1 MLTPPALCVE
11 TGFLITE
18 SYKETEGMPPVIR
31 RAKALEK
38 VLKERTI
45 FVDSEEI
52 IVGST
57 TSKRRGVILFPE
69 VQREWCLRDIDN
81 LSTRNWDRLAPLTE
95 DEKIK
100 MKEFLPYWRGKST
113 YDKWLATIPEAV
125 KKLQFSNIF
134 VTNTSSTSGVHLAH
148 TTADFEKVLT
158 LGLNGIKEEV
168 KDEIDKLSLA
178 KMEDFEKFTFLT
190 AINIALDAVINF
202 AKRYAKLAKSL
213 SEKESDFKR
222 KKELEMIAEA
232 CNWVPASPPRSFYEA
247 LQTVWFILIALRI
260 EGIGPGIG
268 PGRADQYL
276 YPFYR
281 KDIEEG
287 KITKEEARELI
298 SLFLIKLNDVAIT
311 LSTEFV
317 QQLTGFPTIANITL
331 GGVTKSGRNAV
342 NELSYLFLDAAKD
355 TALPADEIVIRISRE
370 TPDDFLIKAV
380 EVNKELRG
388 KFKFISDETTIK
400 MLLNEGY
407 PIEYARDYI
416 LVGCFTPTVPAYSFR
431 MTASMVNL
439 AIALE
444 LALNNGVSRLT
455 KEKIGLETGDPRK
468 FKSYEE
474 VWNAYR
480 RQLEY
485 IISIG
490 IVGRN
495 IDRKI
500 YADNIPC
507 PFWSALMHGP
517 IQKGIDVIAGG
528 VAPYMSDSHGGV
540 GQVNVADSLAA
551 IKKLVFEDK
560 KISMEQLI
568 NALDNNFEGYEDV
581 LYLCKSAP
589 KFGND
594 DDYVDSILN
603 EVLTH
608 FANEVAKYKGIV
620 GIKQVI
626 NAGTGTAHVPFG
638 KVVGALPDGRK
649 AEEPL
654 AEGGISPHQGRN
666 ASGPTATLKS
676 VAKIDHVKI
685 SGGSVLNMRFN
696 PNALRDDQK
705 IRKFVSMLRTY
716 CESGGYHVQF
726 NIVDVETLKD
736 AQKNPEK
743 YRDLLVRVATYTA
756 YFVDLSPELQND
768 IIARMEF
775 GEVV

>member
-1 MLTPPALCVE
+1 
-11 TGFLITE
+11 
-18 SYKETEGMPPVIR
+18 
-31 RAKALEK
+31 
-38 VLKERTI
+38 
-45 FVDSEEI
+45 
-52 IVGST
+52 
-57 TSKRRGVILFPE
+57 
-69 VQREWCLRDIDN
+69 
-81 LSTRNWDRLAPLTE
+81 
-95 DEKIK
+95 
-100 MKEFLPYWRGKST
+100 
-113 YDKWLATIPEAV
+113 
-125 KKLQFSNIF
+125 
-134 VTNTSSTSGVHLAH
+134 
-148 TTADFEKVLT
+148 
-158 LGLNGIKEEV
+158 
-168 KDEIDKLSLA
+168 
-178 KMEDFEKFTFLT
+178 
-190 AINIALDAVINF
+190 
-202 AKRYAKLAKSL
+202 
-213 SEKESDFKR
+213 
-222 KKELEMIAEA
+222 
-232 CNWVPASPPRSFYEA
+232 
-247 LQTVWFILIALRI
+247 
-260 EGIGPGIG
+260 
-268 PGRADQYL
+268 
-276 YPFYR
+276 
-281 KDIEEG
+281 
-287 KITKEEARELI
+287 
-298 SLFLIKLNDVAIT
+298 
-311 LSTEFV
+311 V
-317 QQLTGFPTIANITL
+317 QQLAGFPTTANITL

-355 TALPADEIVIRISRE
+355 VALPADEISIRVSKE
-370 TPDDFLIKAV
+370 TPYDFLRRAV

-431 MTASMVNL
+431 MSASMVNL
-439 AIALE
+439 ALLLE

-455 KEKIGLETGDPRK
+455 GEKLGVETGDPRK
-468 FKSYEE
+468 FESYEE
-474 VWNAYR
+474 VWNAYKK
-480 RQLEY
+480 QVEY
-485 IISIG
+485 AISVG

-507 PFWSALMHGP
+507 PFWSALLYGP

-528 VAPYMSDSHGGV
+528 VAPYMSDSHGGI

-568 NALDNNFEGYEDV
+568 NALDKNFEGCEDV

-594 DDYVDSILN
+594 DDYVDLILN

-608 FANEVAKYKGIV
+608 FASEVAKYKGIA
-620 GIKQVI
+620 GTKQVI
-626 NAGTGTAHVPFG
+626 NSGTGTAHLVFG

-649 AEEPL
+649 AAEPL
-654 AEGGISPHQGRN
+654 AEGGISPYQGRN
-666 ASGPTATLKS
+666 ISGPTATLKS

-696 PNALRDDQK
+696 PNALMDDQK

-736 AQKNPEK
+736 AQKHPEK

-756 YFVDLSPELQND
+756 YFVDLPLELQND